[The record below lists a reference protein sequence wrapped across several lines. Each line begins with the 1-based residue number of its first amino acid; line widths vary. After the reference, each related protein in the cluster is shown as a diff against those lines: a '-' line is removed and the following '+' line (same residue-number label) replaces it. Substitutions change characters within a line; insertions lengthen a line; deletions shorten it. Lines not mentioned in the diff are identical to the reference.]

1 MDIKKIIPLFIIIII
16 LLYSQI
22 IKCQNYKK
30 NIFNSS
36 KYLKAAITLGDYLLE
51 VKDNDTKSW
60 STVWNPKATDAIS
73 SFYAMCA
80 LYRLTKISNENK
92 FKEAAEKS
100 IQWWIENMFLDEEEK
115 CSKWNWFIDNKVQEI
130 KGWENGEWEKCSGGF
145 VAQYYKEKDGNRAVR
160 VGTINT
166 RDGATL
172 GIEILK
178 NLPEQESN
186 IELLKNWFTTDLANK
201 SPKSGKTGYR
211 GYMTVQSMVDTN
223 KNGYIEISPQ
233 YSLWGGR
240 YQSSLV
246 NAQMILDLKELGL
259 IKLIKERAEWLV
271 NVMKNKITGNFFETF
286 DVDNG
291 LPSVGYK
298 SNFTFAN
305 GQVVEGLFAAYEV
318 CKEKKYLFSAL
329 EALDWL
335 IKTQAYIDN
344 KIVFFT
350 EDKVYRTFTA
360 VPALCKAYSLT
371 GKKEYLIYALAT
383 GDWIISQMKLPFD
396 GFEDKNAWTVAEGL
410 EALVSICE
418 MNLR

>member
-1 MDIKKIIPLFIIIII
+1 
-16 LLYSQI
+16 
-22 IKCQNYKK
+22 
-30 NIFNSS
+30 
-36 KYLKAAITLGDYLLE
+36 
-51 VKDNDTKSW
+51 
-60 STVWNPKATDAIS
+60 
-73 SFYAMCA
+73 
-80 LYRLTKISNENK
+80 
-92 FKEAAEKS
+92 
-100 IQWWIENMFLDEEEK
+100 
-115 CSKWNWFIDNKVQEI
+115 
-130 KGWENGEWEKCSGGF
+130 
-145 VAQYYKEKDGNRAVR
+145 
-160 VGTINT
+160 
-166 RDGATL
+166 
-172 GIEILK
+172 
-178 NLPEQESN
+178 
-186 IELLKNWFTTDLANK
+186 
-201 SPKSGKTGYR
+201 
-211 GYMTVQSMVDTN
+211 
-223 KNGYIEISPQ
+223 
-233 YSLWGGR
+233 
-240 YQSSLV
+240 
-246 NAQMILDLKELGL
+246 MILDLKELGL